1 MKFTDENRIE
11 ILGKLLD
18 DKKHHEEM
26 NFKQFYENALEIAE
40 RQLYPLIA
48 KTDMKINK
56 KLLNVSEKPFLK
68 LMII

>member
-48 KTDMKINK
+48 KTDIENKQKIIERFRETFFEINDY
-56 KLLNVSEKPFLK
+56 
-68 LMII
+68 

>member
-26 NFKQFYENALEIAE
+26 NFKQFYENALEKGIGVTLNLWD
-40 RQLYPLIA
+40 QPYLY
-48 KTDMKINK
+48 
-56 KLLNVSEKPFLK
+56 
-68 LMII
+68 